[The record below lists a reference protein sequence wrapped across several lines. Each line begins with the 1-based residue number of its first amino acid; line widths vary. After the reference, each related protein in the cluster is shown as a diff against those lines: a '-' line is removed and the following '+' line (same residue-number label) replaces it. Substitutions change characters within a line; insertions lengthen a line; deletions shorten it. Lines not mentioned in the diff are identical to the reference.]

1 MEITAKMVKE
11 LRAQTDAGVMACKKA
26 LVEADGDFEKATEII
41 RQQGIAKAAK
51 KAERVT
57 NEGMIAHYV
66 HAGAKVASLVEV
78 ACETDFVA
86 ATEAFQ
92 TLTHDLAM
100 QVVATAPLYVS
111 PESVPEADLE
121 QAKAEFAAE
130 MEGQNKPPQIM
141 ERIIEGKL
149 KKFYDTTCLMNQPFI
164 KNDDVT
170 VGEMVQAT
178 IGKLGENIVVRRFVR
193 FQLGETS

>member
-11 LRAQTDAGVMACKKA
+11 LRAMTEAGVMACKKA
-26 LVEADGDFEKATEII
+26 LVEAEGDFDKATEII
-41 RQQGIAKAAK
+41 RQQGMAKAAK

-86 ATEAFQ
+86 ATDAFQ
-92 TLTHDLAM
+92 ALTHDLAM
-100 QVVATAPLYVS
+100 QVVATAPKYVS
-111 PESVPEADLE
+111 PSDVPETDLE
-121 QAKAEFAAE
+121 KVKAEFAAE
-130 MEGQNKPPQIM
+130 MEDQNKPPQIM

-149 KKFYDTTCLMNQPFI
+149 AKFYQTSCLLEQPFI
-164 KNDDVT
+164 KDGDVT
-170 VGEMVQAT
+170 VGEMVKAT
-178 IGKLGENIVVRRFVR
+178 IGKLGENIVVKRFAR
-193 FQLGETS
+193 LQLGETN